1 MSMQFANVWERVSDV
16 VGDEIA
22 LINGEDKLTW
32 AFFDSKA
39 AKIATILEEH
49 GLKSDSKVGI
59 YLHNSNEYLEVQYG
73 VFKIEGVPINVNY
86 RYKENE
92 LVYLLDNS
100 DAEAVFFQ
108 GCYAERISA
117 IKEQL
122 PKVKVYIQIDDG
134 TEPLM
139 ESAIDYENSISSS
152 KEQIRFDRTEDNI
165 YMLYTGG
172 TTGMP
177 KGVMYKHGS
186 FIPSMLKTAFAMGFE
201 VPEDMN
207 DLEKIIVNAQANNAL
222 TVSMPACPLM
232 HGTGMWLGAFLPMF
246 SGGAVVTIS
255 DLGLN
260 PKNVWQEVEKHKIN
274 SLVIVGDA
282 FAKPLLDELKNAK
295 ENSNPYQISSLRAMI
310 SSGVMWSSE
319 IKDGLLAMHDMTL
332 FDAMG
337 STEGGMGS
345 SVSNREIPAKT
356 AKFALNPGVIVLSDD
371 GKEVE
376 PGSDTMG
383 KIGTS
388 GLVPEGYFKDEK
400 KSAETF
406 KEINGVRYSFPGDY
420 ATINADG
427 TINLLGR
434 GSNCINTAGEKVYP
448 EEVEEAIKKHPNV
461 YDCLVVGLQDDK
473 YGQRVVAIASLEE
486 NSALEEGELIDFTRE
501 QLSGYKLPKQILF
514 VEEVMRAPNGKA
526 NYKWAKNEAQ
536 ENLN

>member
-1 MSMQFANVWERVSDV
+1 MSMQFANVWERVSDT

-22 LINGEDKLTW
+22 LINGEDVLTW
-32 AFFDSKA
+32 ASFDNKA

-108 GCYAERISA
+108 GCYAERIGA
-117 IKEQL
+117 IKEHL
-122 PKVKVYIQIDDG
+122 PKVKAYIQIDDG

-152 KEQIRFDRTEDNI
+152 KEQIRFERTEDNI

-207 DLEKIIVNAQANNAL
+207 DLEKIVLSAQANNAL

-345 SVSNREIPAKT
+345 SVSNREMPAKT

-376 PGSDTMG
+376 PGSDIMG

-420 ATINADG
+420 ATVNSDG

-536 ENLN
+536 ENLS

>member
-1 MSMQFANVWERVSDV
+1 MAMQFANVWERVSDT
-16 VGDEIA
+16 VGDNIA
-22 LINGEDKLTW
+22 LINGDNELSWSQLDV
-32 AFFDSKA
+32 KA
-39 AKIATILEEH
+39 AKIATILEEY

-59 YLHNSNEYLEVQYG
+59 YLHNSNEYLEAQYG

-92 LVYLLDNS
+92 LIYLLDNA

-108 GCYAERISA
+108 GCYSERIKA
-117 IKEQL
+117 IKDQL
-122 PKVKVYIQIDDG
+122 PKIKVYIQIDDG

-139 ESAIDYENSISSS
+139 EGAIDYESSISSS
-152 KEQIRFDRTEDNI
+152 KEQKRFDRTEENI

-177 KGVMYKHGS
+177 KGVMYKHGG

-201 VPEDMN
+201 VPEDIS
-207 DLEKIIVNAQANNAL
+207 DLEKIVKNAKENDSL
-222 TVSMPACPLM
+222 SVSLPACPLM

-246 SGGAVVTIS
+246 SGGTVVTIS
-255 DLGLN
+255 DLGLD
-260 PKNVWQEVEKHKIN
+260 PKKVWEEVVKNKVN

-282 FAKPLLDELKNAK
+282 FAKPLLDELKEAK
-295 ENSNPYQISSLRAMI
+295 SSSNEYDISSLRAMI

-319 IKDGLLAMHDMTL
+319 IKDGLLELHDMTL

-337 STEGGMGS
+337 SSEGGMGS
-345 SVSNREIPAKT
+345 AVSNREMPAKT

-371 GKEVE
+371 GKEIE
-376 PGSDTMG
+376 PGSKEMG

-420 ATINADG
+420 ATINEDG

-448 EEVEEAIKKHPNV
+448 EEVEEAVKKHPNV
-461 YDCLVVGLQDDK
+461 YDCLVVGLKDEK
-473 YGQRVVAIASLEE
+473 FGQRVVALASLETAG
-486 NSALEEGELIDFTRE
+486 SLEEGELIDFTRE
-501 QLSGYKLPKQILF
+501 QLSGYKLPKQVLF
-514 VEEVMRAPNGKA
+514 VDEVMRAPNGKA
-526 NYKWAKNEAQ
+526 NYKWAKEEA
-536 ENLN
+536 ENKLG

>member
-1 MSMQFANVWERVSDV
+1 MAMQFANVWERVSDT
-16 VGDEIA
+16 VGDNIA
-22 LINGEDKLTW
+22 LINGDKELSW
-32 AFFDSKA
+32 SQLDVKA
-39 AKIATILEEH
+39 AKIATILEEY

-59 YLHNSNEYLEVQYG
+59 YLHNSNEYLEAQYG

-92 LVYLLDNS
+92 LIYLLDNA

-108 GCYAERISA
+108 GCYSERIKA
-117 IKEQL
+117 IKDQL
-122 PKVKVYIQIDDG
+122 PKIKVYIQIDDG

-139 ESAIDYENSISSS
+139 DGAIDYESSISSS
-152 KEQIRFDRTEDNI
+152 KEQKRFDRTEENI

-177 KGVMYKHGS
+177 KGVMYKHGG

-201 VPEDMN
+201 VPEDIS
-207 DLEKIIVNAQANNAL
+207 DLEKIVKSAKENDSL
-222 TVSMPACPLM
+222 SVSLPACPLM

-246 SGGAVVTIS
+246 SGGTVVTIS

-260 PKNVWQEVEKHKIN
+260 PKKVWKEVVKNKVN

-282 FAKPLLDELKNAK
+282 FAKPLLDELKEAK
-295 ENSNPYQISSLRAMI
+295 SSSNEYDISSLRAMI

-319 IKDGLLAMHDMTL
+319 IKDGLLELHDMTL

-337 STEGGMGS
+337 SSEGGMGS
-345 SVSNREIPAKT
+345 AVSNREMPAKT

-376 PGSDTMG
+376 PGSKEMG

-420 ATINADG
+420 ATINEDG

-448 EEVEEAIKKHPNV
+448 EEVEEAVKKHPNV
-461 YDCLVVGLQDDK
+461 YDCLVVGLKDEK
-473 YGQRVVAIASLEE
+473 FGQRVVALASLETAG
-486 NSALEEGELIDFTRE
+486 SLEEGELIDFTRE
-501 QLSGYKLPKQILF
+501 QLSGYKLPKQVLF
-514 VEEVMRAPNGKA
+514 VDEVMRAPNGKA
-526 NYKWAKNEAQ
+526 NYKWAKEEA
-536 ENLN
+536 ENKLG